1 MTTSHELA
9 SPSRRAILAAPLV
22 LPAVVGGTSSGSALA
37 RPGPASDTLVAFY
50 SRTGN
55 TRVIA
60 GQIRRARGADLF
72 EIRTV
77 EPYPEDY
84 ERTVEQ
90 ARRETEASFEPAL
103 ATDALDIAR
112 YRTIYLGFPI
122 WGQTAPPAIRSFLK
136 AHAWAGKTIRPFVTH
151 GGYGLGTSM
160 AVLASHSR
168 GALRAPP
175 FAIEADQE
183 RRTLSRVTDWLGAA

>member
-1 MTTSHELA
+1 MSTK
-9 SPSRRAILAAPLV
+9 SRRHADSVLAAPLM
-22 LPAVVGGTSSGSALA
+22 LSAGGQRLSSSEEPRVAGKAL
-37 RPGPASDTLVAFY
+37 DTLVAYY

-60 GQIRRARGADLF
+60 GQIRRSRGADLF
-72 EIRTV
+72 EIRTA

-84 ERTVEQ
+84 EQTVEQ
-90 ARRETEASFEPAL
+90 ARRETQAGFEPAL

-112 YRTIYLGFPI
+112 YHTVFLGFPI

-160 AVLASHSR
+160 AALASHSR
-168 GALRAPP
+168 GARRAPP

>member
-1 MTTSHELA
+1 MTTFHEVT
-9 SPSRRAILAAPLV
+9 SPSRRSILAAPLV
-22 LPAVVGGTSSGSALA
+22 LPAVVGVTSSRSALA
-37 RPGPASDTLVAFY
+37 GAGPASETLVAYY

-60 GQIRRARGADLF
+60 GQIRRARNAALV

-84 ERTVEQ
+84 EQTVEQ
-90 ARRETEASFEPAL
+90 ARRETEVGFEPAL
-103 ATDALDIAR
+103 AGDALDIGR
-112 YRTIYLGFPI
+112 YRTVFLGFPI

-136 AHAWAGKTIRPFVTH
+136 AHNWAGKTIRPFVTH

-160 AVLASHSR
+160 AVLASHSK
-168 GALRAPP
+168 GARRAPP

>member
-1 MTTSHELA
+1 MTTSHELT

-37 RPGPASDTLVAFY
+37 RSGPTSDTLVAYY

-55 TRVIA
+55 T
-60 GQIRRARGADLF
+60 RGADLF

-84 ERTVEQ
+84 EQTVEQ
-90 ARRETEASFEPAL
+90 ARRETEAGFEPAL

-112 YRTIYLGFPI
+112 YHTIYLGFPI
-122 WGQTAPPAIRSFLK
+122 WGQTTPPTIRSFLK

-160 AVLASHSR
+160 TVLASHSR
-168 GALRAPP
+168 GARRAPP

>member
-1 MTTSHELA
+1 MTTFHELS

-22 LPAVVGGTSSGSALA
+22 LPAVVGGTSSGSALV
-37 RPGPASDTLVAFY
+37 RQEPASDTLVVYY

-55 TRVIA
+55 TRVVA
-60 GQIRRARGADLF
+60 GQIRRARGADIF
-72 EIRTV
+72 EIRTA

-84 ERTVEQ
+84 KQTVKQ
-90 ARRETEASFEPAL
+90 ARRETQAGFEPEL

-112 YRTIYLGFPI
+112 YRTVFLGFPI

-136 AHAWAGKTIRPFVTH
+136 AHAWAGRTIRPFVTH
-151 GGYGLGTSM
+151 GGYGLGASM
-160 AVLASHSR
+160 ALVASHSR
-168 GALRAPP
+168 GARCAPP

>member
-1 MTTSHELA
+1 MTTFHELT
-9 SPSRRAILAAPLV
+9 SPSRRAILAASLV
-22 LPAVVGGTSSGSALA
+22 IPAVTGGAPSGVAVA
-37 RPGPASDTLVAFY
+37 RQGPASDTLVAYY

-72 EIRTV
+72 EIRTAM
-77 EPYPEDY
+77 PYPEDY
-84 ERTVEQ
+84 EETVEQ
-90 ARRETEASFEPAL
+90 ARRETEAGFEPAL
-103 ATDALDIAR
+103 ATDALDISR

-136 AHAWAGKTIRPFVTH
+136 AHDWAGKTIRPFVTH

-160 AVLASHSR
+160 AVLASHAKGSR
-168 GALRAPP
+168 RAPP

-183 RRTLSRVTDWLGAA
+183 RRTLSRVTDWRGAA

>member
-1 MTTSHELA
+1 MTTFHEPT

-22 LPAVVGGTSSGSALA
+22 LPALAGGASSGSSVA
-37 RPGPASDTLVAFY
+37 RQGPVSDTLVAYY

-60 GQIRRARGADLF
+60 GQIRRSRGADLF
-72 EIRTV
+72 EIRTA

-84 ERTVEQ
+84 EQTVEQ
-90 ARRETEASFEPAL
+90 ARRETQAGFEPAL

-112 YRTIYLGFPI
+112 YHTVFLGFPI

-160 AVLASHSR
+160 AALASHSR
-168 GALRAPP
+168 GARRAPP